1 MLMLLVYRQYAFY
14 YDFFAHNKM
23 RLYQMD
29 IKSAFLNRLIQEK
42 VYVEQLLGFENDTFP
57 RHVFKLNKAL

>member
-1 MLMLLVYRQYAFY
+1 
-14 YDFFAHNKM
+14 
-23 RLYQMD
+23 MD